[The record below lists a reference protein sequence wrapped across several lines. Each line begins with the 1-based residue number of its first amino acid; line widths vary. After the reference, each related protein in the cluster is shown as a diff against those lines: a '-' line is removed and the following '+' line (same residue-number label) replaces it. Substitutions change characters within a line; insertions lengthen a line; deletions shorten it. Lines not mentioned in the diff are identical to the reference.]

1 MCSPDGIYPGIY
13 LVLTILSIGLMLRRR
28 SGRRKNL
35 SFVYSIF
42 MLLITLGWFC
52 ANTMNN
58 EVGVIENMI
67 KPIDLSK
74 TDYYCSTLNTT
85 AEALMS
91 AVFVGSDILLVSQL
105 FPVCQR
111 GLTFGRSIVCTSS
124 TSVGGS

>member
-1 MCSPDGIYPGIY
+1 
-13 LVLTILSIGLMLRRR
+13 VLTILSIGLMLRRR

-35 SFVYSIF
+35 SFVYSVF
-42 MLLITLGWFC
+42 MLIITLGWFC

-74 TDYYCSTLNTT
+74 SDYYCSTLNTT

-91 AVFVGSDILLVSQL
+91 AVFVGSDILLVSENFL
-105 FPVCQR
+105 VCA
-111 GLTFGRSIVCTSS
+111 SVC
-124 TSVGGS
+124 